1 MRLLHTADWHIGRI
15 TMGVSRKPD
24 LQSAVQE
31 VITIARE
38 DKPDLIIHAGDLFD
52 AIRPGWEDLQ
62 WGVDALRELA
72 AIAPTV
78 VLCGNHDS
86 PQLFEFLSRLLPSS
100 SNLRFIPKAL
110 PPAKGGI
117 VEIELPRGQ
126 VVRLAPI
133 PFIHQNRFIDGL
145 EDEPA
150 QWMANYADRVAAI
163 QSELARGLEA
173 GYDPARHVLLL
184 AAHLHVTGAHFS
196 KNSQRQITVSD
207 TYATRGEQLPA
218 VSYAAYGHIHQPQ
231 QLPGVVLGRYAGS
244 IIPIDLGEEG
254 EQKEVVLVDA
264 EPGRAPEVTIRKIN
278 GGRVLRR
285 IEGTLD
291 DIAAM
296 ALKVGD
302 SLCFVVAKT
311 ERTTPD
317 LSERI
322 RALMPD
328 ATFLGIHETADAQR
342 VAVLSSE
349 DVSSD
354 KEPGFSELF
363 RDFLRDHPARAGS
376 AATIAQLFDSVLTS
390 VQLEEVLRLAPLE
403 RLEAAAREAKS

>member
-1 MRLLHTADWHIGRI
+1 MRLLHTADWHLGRM
-15 TMGVSRKPD
+15 TMGVSRKSD

-62 WGVDALRELA
+62 WGVDALRQLA
-72 AIAPTV
+72 AIAPTIV
-78 VLCGNHDS
+78 ICGNHDS
-86 PQLFEFLSRLLPSS
+86 ALLFGFLGSLLPPA

-110 PPAKGGI
+110 PPTKGGVI
-117 VEIELPRGQ
+117 EIELVRGQ

-145 EDEPA
+145 EDDPA

-163 QSELARGLEA
+163 QGELARGLEA
-173 GYDPARHVLLL
+173 GYDPARHILLL
-184 AAHLHVTGAHFS
+184 AAHLHVTGARFS
-196 KNSQRQITVSD
+196 RNSQRQITVSD
-207 TYATRGEQLPA
+207 TYATRGEHLPA

-231 QLPGVVLGRYAGS
+231 QLPGIVLGRYAGS

-264 EPGRAPEVTIRKIN
+264 GPGRAPEVTIRNIK
-278 GGRVLRR
+278 GGRALRR
-285 IEGTLD
+285 IEGTFD
-291 DIAAM
+291 EIAAL
-296 ALKVGD
+296 APAVGD
-302 SLCFVVAKT
+302 SLCFVVVKT

-317 LSERI
+317 LSERV
-322 RALMPD
+322 RDLMPE

-342 VAVLSSE
+342 IAVLGAE

-390 VQLEEVLRLAPLE
+390 IQTEDVLSLPQLE
-403 RLEAAAREAKS
+403 RLEAAARESKS

>member
-1 MRLLHTADWHIGRI
+1 
-15 TMGVSRKPD
+15 MGVSRKPD

-31 VITIARE
+31 VITIARDE
-38 DKPDLIIHAGDLFD
+38 KPDLIIHAGDLFD

-72 AIAPTV
+72 AIAPTI

-86 PQLFEFLSRLLPSS
+86 PLLFEFLSRLLPSS

-117 VEIELPRGQ
+117 IETELPRGQ

-184 AAHLHVTGAHFS
+184 AAHLHVTGARFS

-264 EPGRAPEVTIRKIN
+264 EPGRAPEVTIRKIK

-322 RALMPD
+322 RDLMPD

-363 RDFLRDHPARAGS
+363 RDFLKAHPARAGS

-390 VQLEEVLRLAPLE
+390 VQTEEVLSLAPLE

>member
-1 MRLLHTADWHIGRI
+1 MRLLHTADWHIGRM
-15 TMGVSRKPD
+15 TMGVSRKSD

-31 VITIARE
+31 VITVARE
-38 DKPDLIIHAGDLFD
+38 DRPDLIIHAGDFFD

-72 AIAPTV
+72 AIAPTIV
-78 VLCGNHDS
+78 ICGNHDS
-86 PQLFEFLSRLLPSS
+86 PLLFQFLGGLLSPF
-100 SNLRFIPKAL
+100 SNLQFIPKAL

-117 VEIELPRGQ
+117 IEIALPRDQ

-163 QSELARGLEA
+163 QGELARGLEV

-184 AAHLHVTGAHFS
+184 AAHLHVTGARFS

-264 EPGRAPEVTIRKIN
+264 EPGRSPEVTIRNIK
-278 GGRVLRR
+278 GGRALRR
-285 IEGTLD
+285 IEGTLAE
-291 DIAAM
+291 IASM
-296 ALKVGD
+296 APKVGD
-302 SLCFVVAKT
+302 ALCFVVAKT

-322 RALMPD
+322 RDLLPY
-328 ATFLGIHETADAQR
+328 ATFLGVNETADAQR
-342 VAVLSSE
+342 VAVLGAE

-354 KEPGFSELF
+354 KEPGFTELF
-363 RDFLRDHPARAGS
+363 RDFLSDHPARAGS
-376 AATIAQLFDSVLTS
+376 AAVIGQLFDSVLAS
-390 VQLEEVLRLAPLE
+390 VQAEEVLSLTQLD
-403 RLEAAAREAKS
+403 RLEAAAREARL

>member
-1 MRLLHTADWHIGRI
+1 
-15 TMGVSRKPD
+15 MGVSRKSD

-31 VITIARE
+31 VITVARE
-38 DKPDLIIHAGDLFD
+38 SKPDLIIHAGDLFD

-78 VLCGNHDS
+78 VICGNHDS
-86 PQLFEFLSRLLPSS
+86 PLLFEFMDRLLPPSS
-100 SNLRFIPKAL
+100 RLRFIPKAL
-110 PPAKGGI
+110 PPSKGG
-117 VEIELPRGQ
+117 VLEIELARSQ
-126 VVRLAPI
+126 IARLAPI

-150 QWMANYADRVAAI
+150 QWMANYGDRVAAI
-163 QSELARGLEA
+163 QRELARGMEA

-196 KNSQRQITVSD
+196 KNSQRPITVSD

-264 EPGRAPEVTIRKIN
+264 DPGRAPDVTIRRIK
-278 GGRVLRR
+278 GGRELRR

-291 DIAAM
+291 DIAAI
-296 ALKVGD
+296 APKVGD

-322 RALMPD
+322 RDLMPD
-328 ATFLGIHETADAQR
+328 ATFLGINETADAQR
-342 VAVLSSE
+342 VAVLGSE

-390 VQLEEVLRLAPLE
+390 VQAEEVLGLAPLD
-403 RLEAAAREAKS
+403 RLEAAARQAKS